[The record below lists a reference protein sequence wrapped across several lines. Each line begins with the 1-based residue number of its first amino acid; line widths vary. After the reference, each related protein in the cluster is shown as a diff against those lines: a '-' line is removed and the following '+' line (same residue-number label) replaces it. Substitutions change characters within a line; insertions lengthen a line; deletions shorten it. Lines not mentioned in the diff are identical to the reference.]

1 MSSLRKLSLAALV
14 LAFAQIVFGAIVRI
28 TGSGMGCGDH
38 WPKCAGAWF
47 PPHDRID
54 LIIEITH
61 RYLALGLSIL
71 ILALVIA
78 AFLRRNESGV
88 GGAGGVLRPAIIAGV
103 LVVTAALLGAVTVKL
118 ALNPFVIAAH
128 LTIAMSLLAT
138 LAVAYA
144 RSGGL
149 GANADMTGASARS
162 FRSSRGAVVLTLVTL
177 LFGALTAN
185 VPDAA
190 VSCTGFP
197 WCREYM
203 IYGAP
208 LMIHV
213 THRILAFLLVG
224 HLLGI
229 TIATGKRKEPAVI
242 QRAARVAFAAVVLQ
256 VIVAAA
262 MIEMKFP
269 PEFRSLHQAVGTLV
283 WLCVVIL
290 AIVTARARTANEIS
304 VMRAAAAA

>member
-1 MSSLRKLSLAALV
+1 
-14 LAFAQIVFGAIVRI
+14 
-28 TGSGMGCGDH
+28 
-38 WPKCAGAWF
+38 
-47 PPHDRID
+47 
-54 LIIEITH
+54 
-61 RYLALGLSIL
+61 
-71 ILALVIA
+71 
-78 AFLRRNESGV
+78 
-88 GGAGGVLRPAIIAGV
+88 
-103 LVVTAALLGAVTVKL
+103 
-118 ALNPFVIAAH
+118 
-128 LTIAMSLLAT
+128 
-138 LAVAYA
+138 
-144 RSGGL
+144 
-149 GANADMTGASARS
+149 
-162 FRSSRGAVVLTLVTL
+162 
-177 LFGALTAN
+177 
-185 VPDAA
+185 
-190 VSCTGFP
+190 
-197 WCREYM
+197 M